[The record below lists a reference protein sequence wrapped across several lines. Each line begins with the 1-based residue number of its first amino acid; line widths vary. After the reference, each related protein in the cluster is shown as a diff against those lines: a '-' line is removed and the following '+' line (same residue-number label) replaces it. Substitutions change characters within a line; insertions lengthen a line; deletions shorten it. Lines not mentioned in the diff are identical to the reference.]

1 MGKAGAGQ
9 SALVTASSAGVA
21 SDGIILDP
29 NNTLP
34 CGLNLEGTCVW
45 PDATLVLDVA
55 DSAQI
60 VLWSR
65 LTLLIHIGKVW
76 LVRMGLNH
84 TMY

>member
-34 CGLNLEGTCVW
+34 CGLNLEGICVW
-45 PDATLVLDVA
+45 PDVTLVLDVA
-55 DSAQI
+55 
-60 VLWSR
+60 
-65 LTLLIHIGKVW
+65 G
-76 LVRMGLNH
+76 
-84 TMY
+84 